1 LTYADEI
8 CLVIGCISHD
18 VGHPGLTNQYL
29 INCKSPLA
37 ITYNDIS
44 VLENY
49 HAACCFRTAA
59 HHNNNIFKGLSKQ
72 IYQYIRQHT
81 IELILAT
88 DMKQHFDFI
97 SHLRVRRHTPNFNII
112 ETNEDRWMV
121 FKACI
126 KAADLAHAATNWD
139 QHKQWSERLAE
150 EFYLQ
155 GDEEKRLGL
164 PVSNLCDRM
173 RKNEFS
179 RSQAGFL
186 KVLVEPLFTEV
197 AAVVQTPEGK
207 ARQNII
213 CKNIKINKENW
224 DLIDQARVAAEREN
238 SNP

>member
-8 CLVIGCISHD
+8 CLVVGCLAHD
-18 VGHPGLTNQYL
+18 LGHPGLTNQYL
-29 INCKSPLA
+29 INASSPLA

-59 HHNNNIFKGLSKQ
+59 EPAANIFYKLKKGVF
-72 IYQYIRQHT
+72 QYIRQHI

-97 SHLRVRRHTPNFNII
+97 SHLRVRRHTANFNII

-126 KAADLAHAATNWD
+126 KAADLAHAATSWE

-164 PVSNLCDRM
+164 PVSNLCDRL
-173 RKNEFS
+173 RKHEFS
-179 RSQAGFL
+179 RSQSGFL

-197 AAVVQTPEGK
+197 CAVVVNTE
-207 ARQNII
+207 A
-213 CKNIKINKENW
+213 KN
-224 DLIDQARVAAEREN
+224 REEI
-238 SNP
+238 